1 MSVTFGIAE
10 LPEKQAEVLRR
21 AIRLEWITIGYL
33 AVAVTL
39 VFLVLGN
46 SQAMKAAW
54 IEDLLSF
61 IPPIAFLIA
70 IRVNRWRP
78 TRAHPYGYHRS
89 IGVGHLVSAVALVTM
104 GAILTVESASGLVRA
119 EHPTIGTVE
128 LFGQSIWL
136 GWLMITVMA
145 ATALPPVFI
154 GRIKLKLAKDLH
166 NKVLYADADMN
177 KADWMTALGSIVGV
191 SGIGL
196 GLWWLDGAAALFIA
210 GSILWDG
217 LRNLKAAILD
227 LMDERATTFDEGEP
241 HPVAEEV
248 EAYLGSLPWVAEA
261 GCRVRDQGH
270 VFHIEAFVVPRRRR
284 GPKVDELERAREA
297 CTRVDWK
304 AADVVIVLVPELP
317 DVVRDDARRPPSSE
331 GRGIT
336 ARSRRRSR

>member
-10 LPEKQAEVLRR
+10 LPEKQADALRR
-21 AIRLEWITIGYL
+21 AIRLEWITIAFL
-33 AVAVTL
+33 AVTVTL

-46 SQAMKAAW
+46 SQAMRAAW

-89 IGVGHLVSAVALVTM
+89 IGVGHLVSAVALTTM
-104 GAILTVESASGLVRA
+104 GAFLIIESAAGLIRR

-128 LFGQSIWL
+128 LFGQSVWL
-136 GWLMITVMA
+136 GWLMIGVMA
-145 ATALPPVFI
+145 ATALPPVVI
-154 GRIKLKLAKDLH
+154 GRVKLTLAKDLH

-196 GLWWLDGAAALFIA
+196 GVWWLDGAAALFIA

-217 LRNLKAAILD
+217 VRNLKAAILD
-227 LMDERATTFDEGEP
+227 LMDERATTFDDRKP
-241 HPVAEEV
+241 HPVAREIEDC
-248 EAYLGSLPWVAEA
+248 LRSLPWVAEV

-270 VFHIEAFVVPRRRR
+270 VFHVEAFVVPRRGRI
-284 GPKVDELERAREA
+284 PKVDELERAREA

-304 AADVVIVLVPELP
+304 AADVVIVPVPALP
-317 DVVRDDARRPPSSE
+317 EVVRADEAPP
-331 GRGIT
+331 G
-336 ARSRRRSR
+336 